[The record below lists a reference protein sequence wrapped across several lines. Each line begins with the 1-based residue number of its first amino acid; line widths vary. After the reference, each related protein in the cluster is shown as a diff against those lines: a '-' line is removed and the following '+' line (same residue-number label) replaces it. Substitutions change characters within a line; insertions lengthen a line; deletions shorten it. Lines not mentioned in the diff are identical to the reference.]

1 MPVSDFDDLP
11 EARVARQGFSLVWL
25 IPLVAAI
32 AGGWLVYKALSEKG
46 PLISIEFSHA
56 EGIEAGKTRVKYKD
70 VVVGK
75 VKKVGLNDDLSKVI
89 VDVEMARFMED
100 HLNENTRFWIV
111 RPRITSSG
119 VSGLSTLISG
129 IHIAMDPGHGESWQR
144 HFTGL
149 DRAPEIDS
157 SSRGKRFLLHAST
170 LGSLDIGS
178 PVYYRQIQ
186 VGEVTQY
193 RLAKDG
199 KNVEVQI
206 FIHQPYARLVHDN
219 SRFWNASGFNV
230 KLDTDGISADLES
243 LAALLSGGI
252 AFDTPDDLKNAK
264 PASDNTVFTL
274 HASLEEI
281 DEGSYQPDK
290 FFVLNFDSSLRG
302 LRKGA
307 PVEFRG
313 LKVGEVLDIDL
324 VMDARTLEVKTPV
337 LIGLHT
343 DRIHINGKIPDEV
356 HVTDTLVSRGLRAEL
371 KSGNLLTGQL
381 YVELEFIPDAP
392 EAKIVYHDGAYAE
405 FPTVPAAL
413 DKITRNATELLDK
426 VGQVPILEIS
436 EDLRQTI
443 KSMRKMIASKETEKS
458 FRDLTRI
465 IADAKTITHQLS
477 ASIGPLTGKI
487 DASLGQLQTTLSTA
501 NEAIGED
508 SPLFYDLRQLIDE
521 LSSAARSFENLTD
534 FLERHPNAL
543 LLGKP
548 EN

>member
-1 MPVSDFDDLP
+1 MSDYDDLP
-11 EARVARQGFSLVWL
+11 EARVATRQGISLVWL

-46 PLISIEFSHA
+46 PRISVEFSHA

-70 VVVGK
+70 GVGGE
-75 VKKVGLNDDLSKVI
+75 VKKVGLNADLSKVI
-89 VDVEMARFMED
+89 VDIEMARFMED

-129 IHIAMDPGHGESWQR
+129 IHIAMDPGRGDSWQR
-144 HFTGL
+144 HFVGL

-157 SSRGKRFLLHAST
+157 SSRGKRFLLRAST

-186 VGEVTQY
+186 VGEVTRY
-193 RLAKDG
+193 SLADDG
-199 KNVEVQI
+199 KSVEVQI
-206 FIHQPYARLVHDN
+206 FIHQPYARLVHSN

-230 KLDTDGISADLES
+230 KLDTDGIKADLES
-243 LAALLSGGI
+243 MTALLSGGV
-252 AFDTPDDLKNAK
+252 AFDTPDDLKHSK
-264 PASDNTVFTL
+264 PAKDNTVFTL

-307 PVEFRG
+307 PVEFKG
-313 LKVGEVLDIDL
+313 MKVGEVLDIDL
-324 VMDARTLEVKTPV
+324 VMNAKTLEVKTPV

-343 DRIHINGKIPDEV
+343 DRIHIDGKIPEEV

-381 YVELEFIPDAP
+381 YVELEFVPDAP

-426 VGQVPILEIS
+426 VGQIPIVEIS
-436 EDLRQTI
+436 DDLRETI
-443 KSMRKMIASKETEKS
+443 KGLKNIVASKQTQQS
-458 FRDLTRI
+458 FQDLSQV
-465 IADAKTITHQLS
+465 IADAKTISHQLS
-477 ASIGPLTGKI
+477 QRVGPLTDQL
-487 DASLGQLQTTLSTA
+487 DASLQQLRATLSTA
-501 NEAIGED
+501 NDVIGED

>member
-1 MPVSDFDDLP
+1 
-11 EARVARQGFSLVWL
+11 
-25 IPLVAAI
+25 
-32 AGGWLVYKALSEKG
+32 
-46 PLISIEFSHA
+46 
-56 EGIEAGKTRVKYKD
+56 
-70 VVVGK
+70 
-75 VKKVGLNDDLSKVI
+75 
-89 VDVEMARFMED
+89 
-100 HLNENTRFWIV
+100 
-111 RPRITSSG
+111 
-119 VSGLSTLISG
+119 
-129 IHIAMDPGHGESWQR
+129 MDPGHGDSWQR
-144 HFTGL
+144 HFVGL

-157 SSRGKRFLLHAST
+157 SSRGKRFLLRAST

-186 VGEVTQY
+186 VGEVTRY
-193 RLAKDG
+193 SLADDG
-199 KNVEVQI
+199 KSVEVQI
-206 FIHQPYARLVHDN
+206 FIHQPYARLVHSN

-230 KLDTDGISADLES
+230 KLDTDGIKADLES
-243 LAALLSGGI
+243 MTALLSGGV
-252 AFDTPDDLKNAK
+252 AFDTPDDLKHSK
-264 PASDNTVFTL
+264 PAKDNTVFTL

-307 PVEFRG
+307 PVEFKG
-313 LKVGEVLDIDL
+313 MKVGEVLDIDL
-324 VMDARTLEVKTPV
+324 VMNAKTLEVKTPV

-343 DRIHINGKIPDEV
+343 DRIHIDGKIPEEV

-381 YVELEFIPDAP
+381 YVELEFVPDAP

-426 VGQVPILEIS
+426 VGQIPIVEIS
-436 EDLRQTI
+436 DDLRETI
-443 KSMRKMIASKETEKS
+443 KGLKNIVASKQTQQS
-458 FRDLTRI
+458 FQDLSQV
-465 IADAKTITHQLS
+465 IADAKTISHQLS
-477 ASIGPLTGKI
+477 QRVGPLTDQL
-487 DASLGQLQTTLSTA
+487 DASLQQLRATLSTA
-501 NEAIGED
+501 NDVIGED